1 MSLQITTAFVEQY
14 RGNVAHLV
22 QQRGSRLRESVST
35 DTVTGRTA
43 YFEQIGPVTARIR
56 TTRHADTPRMDT
68 PHARR
73 RVALVD
79 YDWADLIDQEDKVRM
94 LIDPASQYAQAAA
107 WAMGRA
113 MDDAIITAATG
124 TASTG
129 VDGSTSTAYDTTNT
143 IALTVR
149 DPGVASAN
157 YGLNIAKV
165 LAAKEILDGNE
176 TDPDEE
182 RYIILPAR
190 QITSMLSTTKVTN
203 YDYNTVKALAEGRID
218 TFCGFKFIR
227 TQRTTLSG
235 TDDQVLYYV
244 KSGMKLALGH
254 EPSARISER
263 SDKNYATQVFYSMTI
278 GSTRMEE
285 KKVGIILCNPTAG
298 PGA

>member
-14 RGNVAHLV
+14 RGNVAHLI
-22 QQRGSRLRESVST
+22 QQKGSRLRECVDT
-35 DTVTGRTA
+35 ETVTGRTA
-43 YFEQIGPVTARIR
+43 YFEQIGPVAARIR

-94 LIDPASQYAQAAA
+94 LIDPASQYSQAAA

-113 MDDAIITAATG
+113 MDDAIIVAATG
-124 TASTG
+124 NASTG
-129 VDGSTSTAYDTTNT
+129 VDGSTVTAYDTAMTV
-143 IALTVR
+143 ALTVR
-149 DPGVASAN
+149 DVGVASAN
-157 YGLNIAKV
+157 YGLNIAKL
-165 LAAKEILDGNE
+165 LAAKELLDGYEN
-176 TDPDEE
+176 DPEEE

-190 QITSMLSTTKVTN
+190 QVTSLLSTTKVTN
-203 YDYNTVKALAEGRID
+203 TDYNTVHALAEGKID

-227 TQRTTLSG
+227 SQRTTLSG
-235 TDDQVLYYV
+235 TDDQVIFCV
-244 KSGMKLALGH
+244 KSGNKLALGH
-254 EPSARISER
+254 EPQARISER

-278 GSTRMEE
+278 GATRMEE
-285 KKVGIILCNPTAG
+285 HKVGIILCNPTAG